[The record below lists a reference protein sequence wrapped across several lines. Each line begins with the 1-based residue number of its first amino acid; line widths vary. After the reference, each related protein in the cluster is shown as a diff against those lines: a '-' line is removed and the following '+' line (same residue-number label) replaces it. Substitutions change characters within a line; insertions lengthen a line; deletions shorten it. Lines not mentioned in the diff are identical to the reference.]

1 MSENIERMRNTILI
15 ILLAAVFSAFAV
27 PVSDKTPQVR
37 YVERYSAMAVE
48 EMYRSG
54 VPASIT
60 LAQGLLES
68 RYGLSEL
75 ATKGNNHFGIKCH
88 NNWQGGKVYHDD
100 DAKGECFRKYDSPEE
115 SFRDHSDFLRYRDR
129 YKFLFDLEVNDYKG
143 WAHGLKKA
151 GYATDPAYPAKLIKL
166 IEDYKLYKYD
176 VAPSDY
182 GNYEVNDVEEYVVK
196 EKPAP
201 KKAEKHAARKEDK
214 HNDKKKD
221 SKKDNKKDRKERSQ
235 KDDAPA
241 PRVIPE
247 SPTKAEAVKV
257 LEKAPDG
264 EFSFSLSRQMYSLNG
279 VPFVYASSGDTY
291 ASLAKTFDLF
301 PKEILKFNDLSPVT
315 DMNTKLQ
322 PGTLVYV
329 QAKKKMAAKGIEK
342 HVIEADD
349 TLRGI
354 AQRYGVKLES
364 IYKMNAFDGTYV
376 PREGDIIKLRD

>member
-15 ILLAAVFSAFAV
+15 ILLAAVLSAFAV
-27 PVSDKTPQVR
+27 PVSEKTPQVR
-37 YVERYSAMAVE
+37 YVEKYASLAVD

-100 DAKGECFRKYDSPEE
+100 DKKGECFRKYDSPEE

-182 GNYEVNDVEEYVVK
+182 GNYDSDDVEEYVVK
-196 EKPAP
+196 EKPAS
-201 KKAEKHAARKEDK
+201 KKAEKHEKTSGKKEDR
-214 HNDKKKD
+214 HVDKKKD
-221 SKKDNKKDRKERSQ
+221 KKTKSHKIET
-235 KDDAPA
+235 PA

-247 SPTKAEAVKV
+247 SPAKAEAVKV
-257 LEKAPDG
+257 IEKTPDG

-279 VPFVYASSGDTY
+279 VPFVYAASGDTY

-301 PKEILKFNDLSPVT
+301 PKEILKFNDLSLTT
-315 DMNTKLQ
+315 DMNARLQ

-364 IYKMNAFDGTYV
+364 IYKMNAFDSSYV